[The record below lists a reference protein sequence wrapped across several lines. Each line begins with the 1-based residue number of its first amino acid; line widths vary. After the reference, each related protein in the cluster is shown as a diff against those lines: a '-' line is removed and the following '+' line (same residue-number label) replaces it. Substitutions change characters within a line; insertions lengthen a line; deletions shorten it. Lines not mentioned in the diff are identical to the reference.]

1 MENRGAD
8 RVTRAVREIFLAIA
22 GVVVTLFGSSLAVG
36 TAAATL
42 SAHLASARY
51 VQAIEPVVF
60 ILMISALVYGSLVYQ
75 FARIGYFRRIQTH
88 VPASETQLDTFRS
101 DLRLPSLT
109 VLVPSYKEQRTVV
122 LKTLL
127 SAALLDYPQRHV
139 VLLIDDPPHPA
150 TSDDTEALAAMRAL
164 KDDIVQ
170 ILATPRRAVLDA
182 VEAFALRSARGPFD
196 TRIEA
201 AALCD
206 AYAAVAT
213 WLRTTAAQF
222 PIVDHTD
229 QLFVDITLSQPAA
242 YYVGRAAQ
250 MAQHAGPLSADE
262 VLVEYRRLLSRFT
275 PTVSSFERKQYVNLS
290 HEPNKAMN
298 LNSYLGLMGGRFRQ
312 RVDSQGR
319 HLVPAADDGGDVRH
333 FVDSDYVMVLDA
345 DSIVHPTYAS
355 RLIHFLEQ
363 PAHDRVAV
371 VQTPYTAF
379 PKASEPLERIAGAT
393 TDVQHVVHQGF
404 TFYGATFWVG
414 ANAIARKT
422 ALDAIKHWR
431 VERGHRIP
439 IFIQDRTVIE
449 DTESSVDLAAA
460 GWRLHNYPE
469 RLAYSATPA
478 DFGALVIQ
486 RRRWANGGL
495 IIVPKLLRHVAS
507 GWRRLDVFVEAFF
520 RLHYLTSLTLA
531 TIGVL
536 AVLTFSFD
544 GRLMSVWIPVA
555 AVPYYA
561 MYARDLIQ
569 MGYGFGDLPR
579 VYALNLLLLPVHFGG
594 VLQSIQQLCSG
605 RKSPFARTPKVEG
618 RTAAGPAYIVSQ
630 YGLLLAWLL
639 GATREYLEGRPL
651 NAVLA
656 VTNALFLYYAVHT
669 FLKHRHA
676 FDDVRAW
683 LRDVC
688 RAASRRA
695 PYPTASGSSREQVSS
710 CAFAC
715 RCRAL
720 APTADSSQG
729 AM

>member
-1 MENRGAD
+1 LSIVSNLGSRLDNRGS
-8 RVTRAVREIFLAIA
+8 RSVPLAVREIFLAIA
-22 GVVVTLFGSSLAVG
+22 GVAVTLIGSSLAIG
-36 TAAATL
+36 TAAATF

-51 VQAIEPVVF
+51 VQALEPVAFVV
-60 ILMISALVYGSLVYQ
+60 MIAALVYGSLVYQ

-88 VPASETQLDTFRS
+88 APASESQLNTFRS
-101 DLRLPSLT
+101 RVVLPSLT
-109 VLVPSYKEQRTVV
+109 VLVPSYKEQCSVV

-139 VLLIDDPPHPA
+139 VLLIDDPPNPTTA
-150 TSDDTEALAAMRAL
+150 GDTEALAAARAL
-164 KDDIVQ
+164 EREVAE
-170 ILATPRRAVLDA
+170 LLHTPRRAALDG
-182 VEAFALRSARGPFD
+182 VERFALRSARGAFD
-196 TRIEA
+196 AGVEA
-201 AALCD
+201 AALRD
-206 AYAAVAT
+206 THAAIAD
-213 WLRTTAAQF
+213 WFRTTATQY
-222 PIVDHTD
+222 PIADHTD
-229 QLFVDITLSQPAA
+229 RLFVEITLAEPAA
-242 YYVGRAAQ
+242 RHAGRAAQ
-250 MAQHAGPLSADE
+250 LAQDADLLNRDA
-262 VLVEYRRLLSRFT
+262 VLAEYRQLLSRFT
-275 PTVSSFERKQYVNLS
+275 PRVSIFERKQYVNLS

-298 LNSYLGLMGGRFRQ
+298 LNSYLGVMGGTFRHHVGAQ
-312 RVDSQGR
+312 GPSLVRV
-319 HLVPAADDGGDVRH
+319 ADDDAGGCR
-333 FVDSDYVMVLDA
+333 FPDSDYVMVLDA
-345 DSIVHPTYAS
+345 DSIVHPSYAT

-363 PAHDRVAV
+363 PANDRVAV

-379 PKASEPLERIAGAT
+379 PRASEPLERIAGAT

-414 ANAIARKT
+414 ANAIARKS

-431 VERGHRIP
+431 VERGYRIP

-495 IIVPKLLRHVAS
+495 IIVPKLMRHVAS

-544 GRLMSVWIPVA
+544 RQLMSVWIPVA
-555 AVPYYA
+555 AIPYYA

-605 RKSPFARTPKVEG
+605 RKSPFGRTPKVEG
-618 RTAAGPAYIVSQ
+618 RTAAAPAYIVAQ
-630 YGLLLAWLL
+630 YGLLLAWVL
-639 GATREYLEGRPL
+639 GATRDYLEGRPL

-656 VTNALFLYYAVHT
+656 ATNALFLYYAVHR

-676 FDDVRAW
+676 FDDVRGW
-683 LRDVC
+683 LRDAC
-688 RAASRRA
+688 RAVSRR
-695 PYPTASGSSREQVSS
+695 R
-710 CAFAC
+710 
-715 RCRAL
+715 
-720 APTADSSQG
+720 QG
-729 AM
+729 ANESRPHCA